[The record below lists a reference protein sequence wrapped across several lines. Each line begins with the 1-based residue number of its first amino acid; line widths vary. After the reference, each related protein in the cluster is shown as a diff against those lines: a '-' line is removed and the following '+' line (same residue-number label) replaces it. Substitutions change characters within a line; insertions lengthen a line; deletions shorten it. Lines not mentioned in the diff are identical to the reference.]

1 MKLLALISILVIL
14 YLGYDIY
21 CGRNGIVQ
29 YQETVQKFEEAS
41 DKSELLERRNQALQ
55 DEITDLK
62 QGNRVVEELARS
74 DLGMVKKEETFYRVI
89 DKEEKRKNSK

>member
-1 MKLLALISILVIL
+1 MKLLALISSLVIL
-14 YLGYDIY
+14 YLAYDIY
-21 CGRNGIVQ
+21 CGRNGFVQ
-29 YQETVQKFEEAS
+29 YQDISQKFEEAS
-41 DKSELLERRNQALQ
+41 EKSELLERRNQALQ

-89 DKEEKRKNSK
+89 DKEEKPKKSK